1 MNIEPLH
8 YKWQLGDWRYPSE
21 QGPKV
26 VVRICNSSISVG
38 WGCKRLRVRRCQTRR
53 LDAFILIRARV
64 LQWFHVAVLTTI
76 LDSNCWGWLRSPLVI
91 LAIWNLVMSIWPLN
105 RFFLF
110 LMFLPLIGI
119 PHFWAFPGV
128 ESNAHSARFALFGN
142 WLKTFERGVAAVQQP
157 VKTSKKTG

>member
-8 YKWQLGDWRYPSE
+8 YKWQLGDWRCPSE

-64 LQWFHVAVLTTI
+64 LQWFHVLSTI
-76 LDSNCWGWLRSPLVI
+76 QDSNCWALHHL
-91 LAIWNLVMSIWPLN
+91 LENEFTWPLWPAESHESIKPPPS
-105 RFFLF
+105 
-110 LMFLPLIGI
+110 LPSLVDRHAAMILLLT
-119 PHFWAFPGV
+119 
-128 ESNAHSARFALFGN
+128 SNEYRAPSLQMTVGGLEMPQR
-142 WLKTFERGVAAVQQP
+142 TR
-157 VKTSKKTG
+157 S

>member
-8 YKWQLGDWRYPSE
+8 YKWQLGDWRCPSE

-26 VVRICNSSISVG
+26 VVRICNPSISVG

-53 LDAFILIRARV
+53 LDAVYPHSGTCFAMVSCRCPNNNSGQQLLGLAAFATGDTSNLESGYINLAPK
-64 LQWFHVAVLTTI
+64 TI
-76 LDSNCWGWLRSPLVI
+76 L
-91 LAIWNLVMSIWPLN
+91 
-105 RFFLF
+105 LF

-157 VKTSKKTG
+157 VKASKKTR